1 MLGENGTLT
10 GTPCMFLVFID
21 ALDMCLHTFTLSFMQ
36 LVSEAM
42 ANFKTKILNYSQ
54 TDKYMAMPV
63 TTSKR

>member
-1 MLGENGTLT
+1 
-10 GTPCMFLVFID
+10 MFLVFID

-54 TDKYMAMPV
+54 TDKYMAIQSLLAKDRIVCFMAHCV
-63 TTSKR
+63 KM

>member
-1 MLGENGTLT
+1 
-10 GTPCMFLVFID
+10 MFLVFID